1 MGIDLVWMDDRGN
14 DIERVDDPRALLSLL
29 VDAARLREYV
39 CLGVLDPYGLVVF
52 NHDDFALLLDELV
65 EVRGTITDDQFQ
77 EFYEKQRRRTRKAGW
92 GTGLLRQQQESLEPG
107 AVQGHVDKVIELVRR
122 SIARPN
128 TFLRFVGD

>member
-39 CLGVLDPYGLVVF
+39 CLSVLDPYGLVVF
-52 NHDDFALLLDELV
+52 NHPDFQLLLDELT
-65 EVRGTITDDQFQ
+65 EVRGTITDEQFQ

-107 AVQGHVDKVIELVRR
+107 AVQAHVDRVIELVRR

-128 TFLRFVGD
+128 TYLRFVGD